1 MTTPEPPPTPE
12 VLELAPIDP
21 LRRYTPDEVAANKW
35 LPWSA
40 RNIREKAYKH
50 EIYCHKD
57 GGKITF
63 TAEDIVRTNALSAVE
78 PFMQPK
84 PARIAA

>member
-1 MTTPEPPPTPE
+1 MTTPEPPPTTALDPTR
-12 VLELAPIDP
+12 IDP
-21 LRRYTPDEVAANKW
+21 LRRYTPEEVAANKW

-40 RNIREKAYKH
+40 RNIRQKAYKH

-63 TAEDIVRTNALSAVE
+63 TAEDIRRTNELSAIE
-78 PFMQPK
+78 PFK
-84 PARIAA
+84 KAPAKSAA